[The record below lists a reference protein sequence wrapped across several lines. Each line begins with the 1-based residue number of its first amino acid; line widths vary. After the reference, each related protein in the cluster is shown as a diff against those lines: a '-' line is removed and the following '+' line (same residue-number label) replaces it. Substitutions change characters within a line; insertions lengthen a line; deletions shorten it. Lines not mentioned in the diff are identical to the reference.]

1 MLHDSYF
8 RLAFFVRKA
17 RPSRYNGE
25 LPLFVRITVS
35 GQCTEMNIG
44 RTISPDRWD
53 QKRNMARGRTKK
65 EMEINKY
72 IEVIRARFSEIHN
85 MLVRE
90 NKPVTPHTLRAHYLG
105 TVEKPKMLCDVFGEV
120 NEMKRKELE
129 RGDICRVTYER
140 WTRCVEYL
148 GEFILLKQGMR
159 DIPIK
164 NVNKGFI
171 QNFENFLRDNK
182 NTANNTMVRYLRYLK
197 NVFQYAL
204 AHQWID
210 NDPFIGKHFKRTVAN
225 KTFLTEPEIKAL
237 RDLDLHAFPRLE
249 RVRDTFVFC
258 CFTGLAFTDIQSL
271 KRSDIIIDGDG
282 NKWIHKYREKTGEL
296 SSIPLLEIPEAIMDK
311 YKDHPQV
318 LANNVAI
325 PVFSN
330 QRCNSYLK
338 EIADLAKIT
347 KHLTTHIARHTSQ
360 TSTNSPITNCIS
372 A

>member
-1 MLHDSYF
+1 M
-8 RLAFFVRKA
+8 
-17 RPSRYNGE
+17 
-25 LPLFVRITVS
+25 
-35 GQCTEMNIG
+35 
-44 RTISPDRWD
+44 
-53 QKRNMARGRTKK
+53 
-65 EMEINKY
+65 
-72 IEVIRARFSEIHN
+72 
-85 MLVRE
+85 
-90 NKPVTPHTLRAHYLG
+90 
-105 TVEKPKMLCDVFGEV
+105 
-120 NEMKRKELE
+120 
-129 RGDICRVTYER
+129 
-140 WTRCVEYL
+140 EYL

-197 NVFQYAL
+197 NVLQYAL

-210 NDPFIGKHFKRTVAN
+210 NDPFIGKHFKRTAAN

-249 RVRDTFVFC
+249 RVRDIFVFC

-282 NKWIHKYREKTGEL
+282 NKWIHKHREKTGEL

-347 KHLTTHIARHTSQ
+347 KHLTTHIARHTFATMSLNNHVPLVSISKMLSHSDIN
-360 TSTNSPITNCIS
+360 TTRVYARLLDSTVYEDMESMRKKFNHVV
-372 A
+372 